1 MKIAI
6 KALWRLSPLRAL
18 RSFLSRNN
26 TKGERLLCLE
36 SHIAANRKS
45 LSAITFLILCLVS
58 ITLADDFTTVEGEE
72 YKNMTVKRVDPDGI
86 NLTSKSG
93 IVKLYFAELP
103 AEVQQRFHY
112 DAAAAQTYSDEQYVK
127 LEQLAKQQAEWKR
140 QAEEATNK
148 ANQYH
153 EQELREIDQAK
164 AARQAAQSAQE
175 RRQNLQAR
183 YHELQTEED
192 ALLLQIGEGQL
203 IQPHGRFN
211 YEHTH
216 PNIAQL
222 LPFLQGRLNDV
233 RQAKE
238 QIRRELEQ
246 L

>member
-1 MKIAI
+1 MMAALTVYAVTSIA
-6 KALWRLSPLRAL
+6 
-18 RSFLSRNN
+18 
-26 TKGERLLCLE
+26 
-36 SHIAANRKS
+36 
-45 LSAITFLILCLVS
+45 
-58 ITLADDFTTVEGEE
+58 LADDFKTVDGKE
-72 YKNMTVKRVDPDGI
+72 YKNVTVSRVEPDGI
-86 NLTSKSG
+86 VLMSSSG
-93 IVKLYFAELP
+93 ISKVYFTELP
-103 AEVQQRFHY
+103 KEVQERFHY
-112 DAAAAQTYSDEQYVK
+112 DSAAAQTYSDEQYVK
-127 LEQLAKQQAEWKR
+127 LEQLAKQQTEWKR

-153 EQELREIDQAK
+153 EQELGKIDQAK
-164 AARQAAQSAQE
+164 AARQAAESAQE